1 MSERIEGKVVIVT
14 GASSGIGEAIA
25 RRLAK
30 QGARLMLAARR
41 ADKLSDIVGDIERA
55 GGNAKAFTVDVT
67 DERQVGA
74 LIESTLA
81 AFGRVDV
88 LVSNAGYMALAPMAQ
103 RRTREWDRM
112 IDINIKGMLYGVS
125 AALPLFQRQG
135 SGHFVNT
142 ASVAGFKVFGGGGTV
157 YSATKFAVRALSE
170 GLRAEVG
177 GKIRVTTISPGA
189 VSSEL
194 IGGVSDEGSKN
205 ARGVLKQAIPPDAIA
220 RAVAYAIEQPPEV
233 DVNEIRRPPDL
244 AGVRTTARP

>member
-41 ADKLSDIVGDIERA
+41 ADKLSAILGDIERA

-88 LVSNAGYMALAPMAQ
+88 LVNNAGYMALAPMGQ

-112 IDINIKGMLYGVS
+112 IDINIKGMLYGIS
-125 AALPLFQRQG
+125 AALPVFQRQG

-142 ASVAGFKVFGGGGTV
+142 ASVAGFKVFPGGAV
-157 YSATKFAVRALSE
+157 YSATKFAVRAVTE
-170 GLRAEVG
+170 GLRMEAG
-177 GKIRVTTISPGA
+177 SKIRVTMISPGA
-189 VSSEL
+189 VASEL
-194 IGGVSDEGSKN
+194 AGGVSDEASKK
-205 ARGVLKQAIPPDAIA
+205 AIDEFLRQAIPPDAIA

-233 DVNEIRRPPDL
+233 DVNEIVVRP
-244 AGVRTTARP
+244 TSQEF